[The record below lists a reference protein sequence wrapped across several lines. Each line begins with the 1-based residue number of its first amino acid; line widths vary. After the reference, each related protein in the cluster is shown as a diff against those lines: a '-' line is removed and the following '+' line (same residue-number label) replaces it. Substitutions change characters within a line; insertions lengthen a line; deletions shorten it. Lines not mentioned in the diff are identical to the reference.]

1 MKTIKFN
8 KEKRTAQIETDHGYK
23 TLIRLNKNV
32 EYTDYSSWY
41 TINDKIY
48 I

>member
-8 KEKRTAQIETDHGYK
+8 QEKKTARIETDNGYK
-23 TLIRLNKNV
+23 TLIRLNENV
-32 EYTDYSSWY
+32 EYTDYLNWY
-41 TINDKIY
+41 TINDRIY